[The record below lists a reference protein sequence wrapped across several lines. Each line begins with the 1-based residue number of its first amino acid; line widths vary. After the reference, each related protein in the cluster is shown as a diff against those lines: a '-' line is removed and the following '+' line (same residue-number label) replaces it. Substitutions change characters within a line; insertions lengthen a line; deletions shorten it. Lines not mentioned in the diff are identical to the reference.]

1 MADLEGVA
9 GMEWGDVPGWGA
21 LLLSI
26 GALVVSLRAQRDG
39 KRAADVAEKTLAR
52 EVAAE
57 EEAARPRVDLRLE
70 HEEKDAYKI
79 CNDGTA
85 PARNIVFDGEELPY
99 VFTLRGTG
107 EVSLE
112 PGEAMGFLM
121 AGGVPPQ
128 LFAKWDGQDVYVP
141 LRVPP
146 KR

>member
-1 MADLEGVA
+1 MAHLEGH
-9 GMEWGDVPGWGA
+9 GLMGWGDALGLAA
-21 LLLSI
+21 LLVSV

-39 KRAADVAEKTLAR
+39 RRAADVAEAAFAR
-52 EVAAE
+52 QVAAD
-57 EEAARPRVDLRLE
+57 EEAARPRVVLRLE
-70 HEEKDAYKI
+70 HVEKDAFRL

-85 PARNIVFDGEELPY
+85 PARNITFDGEELPY

-112 PGEAMGFLM
+112 QGEAVEFLM

-128 LFAKWDGQDVYVP
+128 LFARWDGQEELAP